1 MTFNRTETLS
11 IYQDDIVRVDFQMP
25 TMPGIFDPSKHTN
38 TLFHTGIGMELQLK
52 VGEPSLWRVYKTTIL
67 GVVIGVYGLVY
78 IYSHIKK
85 VS

>member
-1 MTFNRTETLS
+1 MNRTETLS

-38 TLFHTGIGMELQLK
+38 TLCHTGIGMELKLS

-67 GVVIGVYGLVY
+67 GVVIGLYGLVY